1 MTRQPGAWAIH
12 RAASIPSPYEVTV
25 CESGSVARR
34 PRVLATAR
42 PRAGRR
48 FEPIH
53 ELELEPDAL
62 NAARSLPGAH
72 RGLVVLREMTGPYGV
87 PDLVAVV
94 GPPSLLK
101 QRRRLSVPPLLNQV
115 DAGVVAAA
123 SPRAG
128 RRVETL
134 AHRVGWPEESVR
146 RRLPGL
152 VKTGALVP
160 NGPESF
166 IRQAA
171 LQPVGR
177 LYAIETKVKDWRR
190 ALRQA
195 RTYTLWCDSYVLVM
209 PSLSSGSRSALLT
222 EVADD
227 GAGLI
232 IDGAWIKRPLLGK
245 RSPAQR
251 LWGSE
256 HLVAALHEPS

>member
-1 MTRQPGAWAIH
+1 VP
-12 RAASIPSPYEVTV
+12 RA
-25 CESGSVARR
+25 
-34 PRVLATAR
+34 PRVLASVR
-42 PRAGRR
+42 QRAGRR
-48 FEPIH
+48 FEPVH

-62 NAARSLPGAH
+62 SAARSLPGAH

-94 GPPSLLK
+94 GSPSLMR
-101 QRRRLSVPPLLNQV
+101 QRRRLPVPPLLNQV

-123 SPRAG
+123 APRAG

-134 AHRVGWPEESVR
+134 ARRVGWPVESVR

-160 NGPESF
+160 IARESF
-166 IRQAA
+166 VRPAA

-195 RTYTLWCDSYVLVM
+195 RTYNLWCDSYVLVM
-209 PSLSSGSRSALLT
+209 PSLSSGSLLT
-222 EVADD
+222 LLAEVSQD

-232 IDGAWIKRPLLGK
+232 IDGAWVQRPLLGK
-245 RSPAQR
+245 SSAAQK

-256 HLVAALHEPS
+256 HLFAALRETS